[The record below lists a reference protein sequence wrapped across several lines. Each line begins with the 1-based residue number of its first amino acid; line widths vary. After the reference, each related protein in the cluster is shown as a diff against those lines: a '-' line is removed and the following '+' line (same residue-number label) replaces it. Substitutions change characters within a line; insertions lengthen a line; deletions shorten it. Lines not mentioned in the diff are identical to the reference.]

1 MSYSNKVYDF
11 KMRLYFI
18 VITTILANSFVFSQ
32 QIKDILSSSKTEW
45 MAQAKFLRE
54 KQKGKNMDLIMDQY
68 LP

>member
-32 QIKDILSSSKTEW
+32 QIKDILSSLKTEW